1 MEGDGSKAH
10 NVQAYS
16 RQGDAL
22 RVRCYRQAEKS
33 QCFGRCRGWVMEKPE
48 TSPLNQRLQQIWANY
63 RGLSLQDRSEI
74 AEQLG
79 PLGRALNIAANV
91 QNFVASNGHGTD
103 ASEDSKSEDDDD
115 IIDVEFTEK

>member
-1 MEGDGSKAH
+1 
-10 NVQAYS
+10 
-16 RQGDAL
+16 
-22 RVRCYRQAEKS
+22 
-33 QCFGRCRGWVMEKPE
+33 MEKPE